1 MARPRKEKPETEIA
15 ERPVMGVSALAM
27 PDAIAI
33 MKDIV
38 LIDNPE
44 FTGDLEQML
53 GARAIGYLYARL
65 NGMNHINSLEIA
77 NIAPI
82 EVEMW
87 SKKPEFQAIMGMI
100 RLAEASMAE
109 SVTWDQAINNPSS
122 SVERMFALKARRQEY
137 RENGQVNNQTTTNLR
152 ITIEGQDFDVSANF
166 KSNEE

>member
-1 MARPRKEKPETEIA
+1 MGRPRKVEQPKELA
-15 ERPVMGVSALAM
+15 ERPAMGVSSLAM
-27 PDAIAI
+27 PDAIAM
-33 MKDIV
+33 MKEIV

-44 FTGDLEQML
+44 FCGDLEQIF
-53 GARAIGYLYARL
+53 GARAIGYLYARM

-100 RLAEASMAE
+100 KMAEASLAEA
-109 SVTWDQAINNPSS
+109 VTWDQSVNNPAASQ
-122 SVERMFALKARRQEY
+122 ERMFALRARKQEY
-137 RENGQVNNQTTTNLR
+137 KENGQVNNNTTTNLR
-152 ITIEGQDFDVSANF
+152 ITIEGNDFDVSANF